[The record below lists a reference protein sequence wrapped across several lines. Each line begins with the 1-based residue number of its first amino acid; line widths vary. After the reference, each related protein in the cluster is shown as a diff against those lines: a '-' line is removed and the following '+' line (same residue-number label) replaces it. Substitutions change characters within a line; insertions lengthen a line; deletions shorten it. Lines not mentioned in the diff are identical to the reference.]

1 MLTYIV
7 RRVLYSI
14 PVLFLSTFFSFVFVS
29 YAGNPIGLLKSNP
42 RVPQSSIN
50 HIIH

>member
-14 PVLFLSTFFSFVFVS
+14 PVLFLSSFLSFLFVS
-29 YAGNPIGLLKSNP
+29 YAGNPLAGL
-42 RVPQSSIN
+42 R
-50 HIIH
+50 